1 MKTNIY
7 LILSFGILSIAFS
20 YENKFSYNNS
30 GKIRLEQTP
39 EIIERVDGYSRI
51 VKVGEGHITEEG
63 MPELPIFSTFYHL
76 DPSKTYDF
84 QLQVLDSYIIENIT
98 ILPHQGMK
106 KWDVDIVKEKNEEVY
121 NSYLPFPETNIIVSK
136 RIQGRGIQLV
146 NLEVIPYTYYP
157 KYHKLEVYTSIDI
170 EVVETGVNSDSILHQ
185 VKRSHI
191 FDELYKDFVVNFTYS
206 EREDDYQDLSLLYIA
221 GEDWLENDFVQDL
234 LDWRHR
240 QGYIVHAVSTSEIGA
255 TCSSNNNCNNEDE
268 IKEYI
273 ESAYITWENPPE
285 IVGLIGDTNVIDC
298 FYQDWGTGGWN
309 YYNGA
314 TDFDFTDMDGDGLT
328 SEIIIG
334 RISGQA
340 QSTMEN
346 VVNKTIQYEKA
357 LYVDDD
363 WFMRAALV
371 GDPSESGNSTIFTSQ
386 YIENI
391 MINHGMN
398 DVQTKYTGSG
408 ISNWL
413 IDQYQEGI
421 LYYNYRGIYGDSGT
435 SPSNSYNNGYQTPFA
450 TVMTCGTGD
459 FDEGNSQTEEFVKM
473 GSVSQPE
480 GAVAAIGLATTG
492 THTAY
497 NNILDMGIYDGIFP
511 KKLWYAGAAE
521 INGDL
526 SILATYPSNP
536 NGVTEAFIAWSS
548 LIGDP
553 ALHLWTDIPKNF
565 AVDHLDDI
573 VLGTTETDIIVYD
586 ENGETVEGA
595 RVTLLMGDD
604 TIFSTGITDENGEI
618 SLHWDAV
625 VAGEMYIT
633 VIKRNHRPY
642 ESTISI
648 SSSGVAIAISSEEI
662 LVESGQA
669 LDFNISLQNYGRF
682 SAKGVVAE
690 LNSSSEYV
698 TIGNAINLYGTIDP
712 YSIVSESFPVIIHG
726 IVYENE
732 DLDFTLTIKDNIGN
746 IWINHV
752 PVKVSGPYI
761 VFKNNSEPLVPGSTT
776 NLSIEVENDGSTS
789 IDNYMLEMLPY
800 EDLLIVNFGIE
811 NFTNLFPEEKALLND
826 FNVTFNESIING
838 SIIPIEVL
846 ITSSDG
852 HTRKNIIPIMVGEA
866 SETDPTGP
874 DAYGY
879 YIYDDRDVDYDLS
892 PDYNW
897 IEIAE
902 GLGQKLEIY
911 DNGNGNNYSGTYTYG
926 STVLDLPFIFTFYG
940 IDYNQIVVNTNGWIS
955 FGDFEMYS
963 FRNYPI
969 PGAGGPSPMVA
980 AFWDDLRTWSGGNVY
995 HYEADNMVVIQWDD
1009 LRTYD
1014 NNMDFHETFQI
1025 ILYSN
1030 EYTSETPTGDNEI
1043 KIQYEEF
1050 NNTSDG
1056 NYPDGGTPTHGCYST
1071 IGIENHLGDDGLQYT
1086 FNNTYPET
1094 AATLDNGSAIFI
1106 TTRIEIDS
1114 CSVDIGDVNGDN
1126 NVNILDIVQI
1136 VNLILDAGTPTYECA
1151 ADSNGDGIVN
1161 ILDIIEIINYIINP

>member
-1 MKTNIY
+1 
-7 LILSFGILSIAFS
+7 
-20 YENKFSYNNS
+20 
-30 GKIRLEQTP
+30 
-39 EIIERVDGYSRI
+39 
-51 VKVGEGHITEEG
+51 
-63 MPELPIFSTFYHL
+63 
-76 DPSKTYDF
+76 
-84 QLQVLDSYIIENIT
+84 
-98 ILPHQGMK
+98 
-106 KWDVDIVKEKNEEVY
+106 
-121 NSYLPFPETNIIVSK
+121 
-136 RIQGRGIQLV
+136 
-146 NLEVIPYTYYP
+146 
-157 KYHKLEVYTSIDI
+157 
-170 EVVETGVNSDSILHQ
+170 
-185 VKRSHI
+185 
-191 FDELYKDFVVNFTYS
+191 
-206 EREDDYQDLSLLYIA
+206 
-221 GEDWLENDFVQDL
+221 
-234 LDWRHR
+234 
-240 QGYIVHAVSTSEIGA
+240 
-255 TCSSNNNCNNEDE
+255 
-268 IKEYI
+268 
-273 ESAYITWENPPE
+273 
-285 IVGLIGDTNVIDC
+285 
-298 FYQDWGTGGWN
+298 
-309 YYNGA
+309 
-314 TDFDFTDMDGDGLT
+314 MDGDGLT

-459 FDEGNSQTEEFVKM
+459 FDEGNSQTDEFVKM

-573 VLGTTETDIIVYD
+573 VLGTTETDIVVYD

-604 TIFSTGITDENGEI
+604 IIFSTGITDENGEI

-625 VAGEMYIT
+625 VTGEMYIT

-648 SSSGVAIAISSEEI
+648 SSSGVAIAISSEDI
-662 LVESGQA
+662 SVESGQT

-690 LNSSSEYV
+690 LYSSSEHV
-698 TIGNAINLYGTIDP
+698 TIGNSINTYGTIDP

-761 VFKNNSEPLVPGSTT
+761 VFKNNSESLVPGSTT
-776 NLSIEVENDGSTS
+776 NLSIEVENYGSIS

-811 NFTNLFPEEKALLND
+811 NFTNLFPAEKALLND
-826 FNVTFNESIING
+826 FNVTFNESIIN
-838 SIIPIEVL
+838 
-846 ITSSDG
+846 
-852 HTRKNIIPIMVGEA
+852 
-866 SETDPTGP
+866 
-874 DAYGY
+874 
-879 YIYDDRDVDYDLS
+879 
-892 PDYNW
+892 
-897 IEIAE
+897 
-902 GLGQKLEIY
+902 
-911 DNGNGNNYSGTYTYG
+911 
-926 STVLDLPFIFTFYG
+926 
-940 IDYNQIVVNTNGWIS
+940 
-955 FGDFEMYS
+955 
-963 FRNYPI
+963 
-969 PGAGGPSPMVA
+969 
-980 AFWDDLRTWSGGNVY
+980 
-995 HYEADNMVVIQWDD
+995 
-1009 LRTYD
+1009 
-1014 NNMDFHETFQI
+1014 
-1025 ILYSN
+1025 
-1030 EYTSETPTGDNEI
+1030 
-1043 KIQYEEF
+1043 
-1050 NNTSDG
+1050 
-1056 NYPDGGTPTHGCYST
+1056 
-1071 IGIENHLGDDGLQYT
+1071 
-1086 FNNTYPET
+1086 
-1094 AATLDNGSAIFI
+1094 
-1106 TTRIEIDS
+1106 
-1114 CSVDIGDVNGDN
+1114 
-1126 NVNILDIVQI
+1126 
-1136 VNLILDAGTPTYECA
+1136 
-1151 ADSNGDGIVN
+1151 
-1161 ILDIIEIINYIINP
+1161 